1 MTERAIALIQRWR
14 SGLSRRSQWAQ
25 HWDDLSRVQLV
36 RRTGFVTDTVAGDY
50 RTDELFDG
58 TPMQSAA
65 SLANTIG
72 GMMRPE
78 GRPHFFIKTVEDS
91 DSTTDE
97 AKDWL
102 EDTQTRLREALNN
115 PKARFRQSTGEVDL
129 DLVVLGTGV
138 LFVGE
143 NVGEQNHLVF
153 QSVWLNDAV
162 PVFGETGLVEGMFR
176 SRMFTLRQAMNRF
189 GEENL
194 SDSTR
199 QKIEKAKGAN
209 TGDRLD
215 EKLQVLFAV
224 VPREEGRADAL
235 IARNL
240 PIANIVI
247 EIEAKHE
254 VAISG
259 FHEMPYIVPR
269 WDTMSGEEYGRSP
282 GMIAL
287 PDSNTAQAI
296 GETILIAGQRAA
308 DPSLLAPSDSFLNA
322 PYTHPGGIAAYEA
335 DAVRDLPGGA
345 RGSIFPLEPGSN
357 FPISRDIQQDTREQI
372 RIAFL
377 RNLFNLPAPGEATMT
392 ATEVVA
398 RLEEFIREGGPVFGR
413 LETDYTAP
421 STERAFN
428 IMLRGGGFKPI
439 PEALQGRGVRFEYES
454 PTKRI
459 REQAQAVAANDWVSS
474 VVTVATEA
482 QRPDV
487 LDNVNFDAWAQFTGQ
502 ANNLPPILVNSDEDI
517 AETRAQRAEAEA
529 EAKEMEE
536 AQQVSE
542 IAKNAAP
549 AVSALTDQTANPQT
563 ETATG

>member
-1 MTERAIALIQRWR
+1 MTARAQALIQRWR
-14 SGLSRRSQWAQ
+14 SGLSRRSLYSQ
-25 HWDDLSRVQLV
+25 HWDDLARVQLV
-36 RRTGFVTDTVAGDY
+36 RRIGFVTDTIPGDR

-58 TPMQSAA
+58 TPMQSAV

-78 GRPHFFIKTVEDS
+78 GRPHFFIKTVEDE
-91 DSTTDE
+91 DSATDE

-102 EDTQTRLREALNN
+102 EDTQKRLRDALNN
-115 PKARFRQSTGEVDL
+115 PKARFRQATGEVDL

-138 LFVGE
+138 LFIGE
-143 NVGEQNHLVF
+143 EVGEQNHLVF

-162 PVFGETGLVEGMFR
+162 PVFSETGLVEGMFR
-176 SRMFTLRQAMNRF
+176 SRWFTLRQAMNRF
-189 GEENL
+189 GLDNL
-194 SDSTR
+194 SEGTR
-199 QKIEKAKGAN
+199 DKIKDKGGE
-209 TGDRLD
+209 TSDQLD
-215 EKLQVLFAV
+215 ERVQFLFAV
-224 VPREEGRADAL
+224 VPRKEGRVDAL
-235 IARNL
+235 LARNL
-240 PIANIVI
+240 PIANVVI
-247 EIEAKHE
+247 EVETKHE
-254 VAISG
+254 VTISG

-308 DPSLLAPSDSFLNA
+308 DPALLAPSDSFLNA
-322 PYTHPGGIAAYEA
+322 PYTSPGGIAAYEA
-335 DAVRDLPGGA
+335 DAVRDMPGGA

-421 STERAFN
+421 THERAFHV
-428 IMLRGGGFKPI
+428 MLRGGGFKPI
-439 PEALQGRGVRFEYES
+439 PEVLQGRGVRFEYES

-459 REQAQAVAANDWVSS
+459 REQAQAVQADAWVSGI
-474 VVTVATEA
+474 VETANGA

-487 LDNVNFDAWAQFTGQ
+487 LDNVNLDAWAQFTGQ
-502 ANNLPPILVNSDEDI
+502 ANNLPPILINGDDEI
-517 AETRAQRAEAEA
+517 KAIRENRAAAEKAAAELA
-529 EAKEMEE
+529 E
-536 AQQVSE
+536 AQQISE
-542 IAKNAAP
+542 VARNAAP
-549 AVSALTDQTANPQT
+549 ALKALTDQTVSPQT
-563 ETATG
+563 ETG